1 MPWFLRVDGL
11 SMLSAVEDIA
21 PSPAESGFRGVCV
34 SRQVPPTEF
43 SLYVGG
49 VSTAL
54 EKVHGSQSFFL
65 VSPGIYDDWH
75 GRILFFFFPRVLD

>member
-1 MPWFLRVDGL
+1 M
-11 SMLSAVEDIA
+11 
-21 PSPAESGFRGVCV
+21 
-34 SRQVPPTEF
+34 
-43 SLYVGG
+43 GG

>member
-1 MPWFLRVDGL
+1 M
-11 SMLSAVEDIA
+11 
-21 PSPAESGFRGVCV
+21 
-34 SRQVPPTEF
+34 
-43 SLYVGG
+43 GG

-65 VSPGIYDDWH
+65 VSPDIYDDWH